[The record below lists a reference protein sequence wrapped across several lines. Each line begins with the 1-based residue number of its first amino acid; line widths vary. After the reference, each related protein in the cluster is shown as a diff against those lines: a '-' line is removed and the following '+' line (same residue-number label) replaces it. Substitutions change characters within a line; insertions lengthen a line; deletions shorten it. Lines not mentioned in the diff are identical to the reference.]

1 MKQLLYVS
9 FFAILLTAFTVH
21 KINSRNLTQMVATIP
36 KLDSIELQR
45 QLESDIHKLSGIQF
59 IETSLMSKTLVMNYD
74 AKRTSAKDVDHVLQK
89 WGCES
94 EKSSFR
100 AISKK

>member
-1 MKQLLYVS
+1 
-9 FFAILLTAFTVH
+9 
-21 KINSRNLTQMVATIP
+21 MVATLP

-74 AKRTSAKDVDHVLQK
+74 AKKTSAKKVDQVLQK
-89 WGCES
+89 WGCGS
-94 EKSSFR
+94 GKSSFR
-100 AISKK
+100 AITKK

>member
-9 FFAILLTAFTVH
+9 LFAIFLTAFTVH
-21 KINSRNLTQMVATIP
+21 KFNSRDLTQMVATLP

-74 AKRTSAKDVDHVLQK
+74 AKKTSAKKVDQVLQK

-94 EKSSFR
+94 GKSSFR
-100 AISKK
+100 AIIKK